1 VLDIAHSLGAGFA
14 TAFTP
19 LYLYYALLGTILG
32 TITGVLPGLGPLGAM
47 AILLGFTLT
56 MDPTGAMILFAG
68 IYYGA
73 MYGGS
78 TTSILLNIP
87 GEAASVVTCIDGY
100 QMTQKGRGGAALTIA
115 AVGSFIAGTISIL
128 GLIVVALFLS
138 DIALRFGPPEF
149 LAIGVSGLILLIRL
163 TGGPILQSLIM
174 ILVGMALATV
184 GVDFLTGLERFTYGI
199 QELGQGLEFL
209 PVAMGVFGIAEVLA
223 TVQERQV
230 PRKVGRVSL
239 KELLPSR
246 VEWRRSVPP
255 MLRGSC
261 LGFLI
266 GLVPGPSPV
275 IATFTSYIVEKRL
288 SRNPGEFG
296 HGAIEAVA
304 GPEAANNAAVG
315 GAYVPLFAL
324 GIPFTPAMAVVL
336 GALMLHGLT
345 PGPNLIKAQPDL
357 FWAVIA
363 SMYIGNLMLLLL
375 NLPLVNVFVGIL
387 RVPRPILL
395 PSIVLICLVGV
406 YSVNAS
412 PLDLLLLAIFGFVGY
427 ALREVGFQPAPLI
440 LAMVIGP
447 MIETSLRQSLSIT
460 GGSLADVV
468 FRPICLAMYT
478 IASLALVVP
487 LALGWIARGRP
498 AARGVRD
505 RAADDV

>member
-1 VLDIAHSLGAGFA
+1 MLEIAQSLGAGFA
-14 TAFTP
+14 AALSP
-19 LYLYYALLGTILG
+19 LYLYYALLGTVLG

-100 QMTQKGRGGAALTIA
+100 EMTRKGRGGAALTIA
-115 AVGSFIAGTISIL
+115 AVGSFIAGTLSIL

-149 LAIGVSGLILLIRL
+149 LAISVSGLVLLMRL
-163 TGGPILQSLIM
+163 SGGPVLRSVIM
-174 ILVGMALATV
+174 ILTGMALATV

-199 QELGQGLEFL
+199 AELGQGLDFL
-209 PVAMGVFGIAEVLA
+209 PVAMGIFGLAEVLTTA
-223 TVQERQV
+223 QERQA
-230 PRKVGRVSL
+230 PPPVGRVSL
-239 KELLPSR
+239 RALLPSR
-246 VEWRRSVPP
+246 TEWRRAWPA
-255 MLRGSC
+255 MFRGSI

-266 GLVPGPSPV
+266 GLMPGPSPV
-275 IATFTSYIVEKRL
+275 IATFTAYIAEKKL
-288 SRNPGEFG
+288 SRRPEEFG
-296 HGAIEAVA
+296 RGAVEAVA

-345 PGPNLIKAQPDL
+345 PGPNLIQAQADL

-363 SMYIGNLMLLLL
+363 SMYIGNVMLLLL
-375 NLPLVNVFVGIL
+375 NVPLVNLFVSIL
-387 RVPRPILL
+387 RVPRHLLL
-395 PSIVLICLVGV
+395 PAIVLVCLVGV

-412 PLDLLLLAIFGFVGY
+412 PLDLLLLAIFGLVGY
-427 ALREVGFQPAPLI
+427 GLREAGFPPAPLI

-460 GGSLADVV
+460 GGDPAGIVL
-468 FRPICLAMYT
+468 RPICLAMYA
-478 IASLALVVP
+478 IAALALVAP
-487 LALGWIARGRP
+487 PALRWIAGARP
-498 AARGVRD
+498 AARGLPDGR
-505 RAADDV
+505 